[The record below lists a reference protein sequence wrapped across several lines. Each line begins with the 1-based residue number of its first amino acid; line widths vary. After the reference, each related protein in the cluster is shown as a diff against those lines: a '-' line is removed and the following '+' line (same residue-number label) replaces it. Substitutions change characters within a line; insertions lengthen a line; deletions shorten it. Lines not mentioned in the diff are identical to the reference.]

1 MSIIL
6 DLDHTLF
13 DTEKHKKEIAKIF
26 KLSLKNFLNDYAKFF
41 KNKEINY
48 NVYKHLS
55 ILLKLKRI
63 KKEEATLIRKKI
75 INLMEKSDDFLFPQA
90 EDLVKKLYQDKKN
103 IILLSFGDHVFQSQ
117 KIKYLSIKKYF
128 KKIIITNK
136 DKDQIIGF
144 LKKSKE
150 AHVIINDKPR
160 ESLALKKELSLAG
173 VRSRIILVRGPYSK
187 NAPAHKKF
195 YALKD
200 VGKALELNLKQKKQK
215 SGGLKIKVL
224 NNGREVV
231 RLFLYIL
238 FNDLHSRPFAI
249 IEDVFVGEDFRYQ
262 GISKKLLEKAIK
274 EAKKAK
280 CYKILMWSRYS
291 KPHVHNIYKNIG
303 FKEWGKEFRMNL

>member
-6 DLDHTLF
+6 DLDYTLF

-26 KLSLKNFLNDYAKFF
+26 NISYRDFLADYAKYF
-41 KNKEINY
+41 KNKELNY

-55 ILLKLKRI
+55 ILLKQKRI
-63 KKEEATLIRKKI
+63 DLKSANRIRKEI
-75 INLMEKSDDFLFPQA
+75 VELMKKSDKFLFSQA
-90 EDLVKKLYQDKKN
+90 KDLVKKLNQEKKEM
-103 IILLSFGDHVFQSQ
+103 ILLSFGDHVFQSQ

-128 KKIIITNK
+128 KKIIITSR
-136 DKDQIIGF
+136 DKDQVVDF

-150 AHVIINDKPR
+150 AHIIINDKPR

-173 VRSRIILVRGPYSK
+173 VRARIILVKGPYSK
-187 NAPAHKKF
+187 NALKNRKF

-200 VGKALELNLKQKKQK
+200 IASALELNLSQSKIK
-215 SGGLKIKVL
+215 SGGFKIKVL
-224 NNGREVV
+224 NEGREVG

-238 FNDLHSRPFAI
+238 FNDLHKRPFAI
-249 IEDVFVGEDFRYQ
+249 IEDVFVEEDFRHQ
-262 GISKKLLEKAIK
+262 GISKRLLEKSIK

-291 KPHVHNIYKNIG
+291 KPHVHRIYKNMG
-303 FKEWGKEFRMNL
+303 FKEWGKEFRMDL